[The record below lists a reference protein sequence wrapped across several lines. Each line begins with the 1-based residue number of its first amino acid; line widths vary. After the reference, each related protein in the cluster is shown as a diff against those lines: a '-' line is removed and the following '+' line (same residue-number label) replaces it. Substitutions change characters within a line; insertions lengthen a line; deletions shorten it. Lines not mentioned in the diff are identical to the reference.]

1 MVTDKD
7 CLDKW
12 GTPTPTVKWE
22 NSTGLTLWRSESS
35 LSSQQVIWSIFPEQ
49 QEYSKS
55 CLPNKIYMN
64 KLMVDP
70 FTKAIKDLIAARLL
84 DDIRTWNGCYNIRR
98 MKVVKNGKIAFSSK
112 YSLHSWGI
120 AFDIDA
126 AWNQLGKKG
135 DLNPAIV
142 EIFKKNGF
150 DWGGDFKVEDSM
162 HFQLK
167 EI

>member
-7 CLDKW
+7 CLKKW
-12 GTPTPTVKWE
+12 GTPIPTVKWE
-22 NSTGLTLWRSESS
+22 NATGLVVWKSSS
-35 LSSQQVIWSIFPEQ
+35 LGILEE
-49 QEYSKS
+49 EYKKS
-55 CLPNKIYMN
+55 CLPSKVYMN
-64 KLMVDP
+64 KLMIEP
-70 FTKAIKDLIAARLL
+70 FTNGIKDLISKKLL
-84 DDIRTWNGCYNIRR
+84 TTIRTWDGCYNIRR

-126 AWNQLGKKG
+126 AWNRLGKKG